1 MNPGFPADFSED
13 PDDSEE
19 VAAEII
25 KIEQK
30 RLGRKLTKKE
40 RRQILDDVTPEQF
53 KRPEDRASAL
63 LHNVIVQLSP
73 LKVRS

>member
-19 VAAEII
+19 VAAGIIEI
-25 KIEQK
+25 EEK

-40 RRQILDDVTPEQF
+40 RQRILDSVTPE
-53 KRPEDRASAL
+53 R
-63 LHNVIVQLSP
+63 
-73 LKVRS
+73 LKEQPKAND

>member
-25 KIEQK
+25 KIEEK

-40 RRQILDDVTPEQF
+40 RQRILDSVTP
-53 KRPEDRASAL
+53 D
-63 LHNVIVQLSP
+63 H
-73 LKVRS
+73 LKKPPKTDE

>member
-13 PDDSEE
+13 PDDSKE

-25 KIEQK
+25 KIEEK

-40 RRQILDDVTPEQF
+40 RQRILDSVTPE
-53 KRPEDRASAL
+53 R
-63 LHNVIVQLSP
+63 
-73 LKVRS
+73 LKEQPKAND

>member
-13 PDDSEE
+13 PDDTEE

-25 KIEQK
+25 KIEEK

-40 RRQILDDVTPEQF
+40 RQRIVESVTPPQ
-53 KRPEDRASAL
+53 RRSNSA
-63 LHNVIVQLSP
+63 
-73 LKVRS
+73 

>member
-1 MNPGFPADFSED
+1 MNPGFPGDFSDE

-25 KIEQK
+25 KIEEK

-40 RRQILDDVTPEQF
+40 RQRILDSVTP
-53 KRPEDRASAL
+53 DY
-63 LHNVIVQLSP
+63 
-73 LKVRS
+73 LKKQPKADD